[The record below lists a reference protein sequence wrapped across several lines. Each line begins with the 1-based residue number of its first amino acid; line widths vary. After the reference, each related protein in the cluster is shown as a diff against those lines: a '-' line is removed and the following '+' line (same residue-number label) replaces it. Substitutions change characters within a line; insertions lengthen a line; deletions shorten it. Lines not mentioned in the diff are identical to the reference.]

1 MALSAIYRT
10 GQRFGTGYVIDH
22 LRGATSDRAAEL
34 GHDKLSTFG
43 VGEDVETKAWR
54 SILRQL
60 IALGYVRVDSN
71 YGGLGLGPDCRTLLK
86 GEETL
91 ELRVDRSAKRSR
103 GRSRLKKEL
112 PPIELEDEPLWE
124 ALRELRLR
132 LAKEQDVPPY
142 VIFHDATLREM
153 LARRPTSTAELE
165 NVPGI
170 GEKKRDAYGREFV
183 DVIAEYAR

>member
-1 MALSAIYRT
+1 M
-10 GQRFGTGYVIDH
+10 
-22 LRGATSDRAAEL
+22 GAE
-34 GHDKLSTFG
+34 
-43 VGEDVETKAWR
+43 VETKQWR
-54 SILRQL
+54 SIIRQL
-60 IALGYVRVDSN
+60 IALGYVRVDPA
-71 YGGLGLGPDCRTLLK
+71 YGGLALGAHCKPLLK
-86 GEETL
+86 GRETL
-91 ELRVDRSAKRSR
+91 ELRVDRSGKRGR
-103 GRSRLKKEL
+103 ARSRLKKEL
-112 PPIELEDEPLWE
+112 PPIEMEDEPLWE

-183 DVIAEYAR
+183 DLIAEYTR